1 MLLGMKV
8 TKALAWWVVA
18 AAVVA
23 ACDLQ
28 KTGNQ
33 LAARKVMVSTLL
45 ATPPI
50 EVKATAIA
58 GLDASIPDASFLLD
72 AGFTFD
78 AGVLLA
84 DGGLGYTVPAQT
96 AALVFFGTRVGDG
109 LDAAPEGHAGA
120 TITVQPAGGAAV
132 TLKDLGGG
140 SYQANSSE
148 DAKLKYEEDK
158 SYTFTAVADGVTY
171 VAELDKS
178 PEMERINAF
187 HPPAGYIDI
196 AKNTPITFTRPDPP
210 TGQTRNLGFVM
221 VFPISRNG
229 QQGQT
234 TYTNVPMNP
243 LGFLKLVVLPDEW
256 KGTVVTIPGSAFPD
270 ADKNYMVLFQTAKL
284 GGPKSDN
291 LFSGSAI
298 IAGTADVGVVKTKP

>member
-1 MLLGMKV
+1 MKLL
-8 TKALAWWVVA
+8 KALACLALAVG
-18 AAVVA
+18 VVA

-33 LAARKVMVSTLL
+33 LTARKVMVSTLL

-50 EVKATAIA
+50 DVKLQAIA
-58 GLDASIPDASFLLD
+58 GLDANFPDASFLLD

-78 AGVLLA
+78 AGVLIN

-109 LDAAPEGHAGA
+109 LDAAPEGQAGA
-120 TITVQPAGGAAV
+120 TITVQAAGGTAIV
-132 TLKDLGGG
+132 LKDQG
-140 SYQANSSE
+140 SGNYAATSSE
-148 DAKLKYEEDK
+148 NAMLKYEEGK
-158 SYTFTAVADGVTY
+158 KYTFTAQTGGETF
-171 VAELDKS
+171 VAELEKS
-178 PEMERINAF
+178 PETERINAF
-187 HPPAGYIDI
+187 HPVAGFIDI

-210 TGQTRNLGFVM
+210 TGQGRNLGFVM

-229 QQGQT
+229 QQGST
-234 TYTNVPMNP
+234 TYTNVPMTP
-243 LGFLKLVVLPDEW
+243 LGFLKLVLLQDEW
-256 KGTVVTIPGSAFPD
+256 KSTVVTIPGSAFPD
-270 ADKNYMVLFQTAKL
+270 AEKNYVILFQTATL

-298 IAGTADVGVVKTKP
+298 IAGTADVGVVKTRP